1 MPKGAVSSVE
11 ADSEVRCDHGFL
23 VAGVDEAGRGCLAGP
38 VIAAAVLLAPN
49 QNLQGVADSKRLAPA
64 RRQELA
70 ARIQKEALAWSIG
83 RAEVR
88 EVERLNVLHATLLAM
103 RRALL
108 ALPVRP
114 NWVRVDGNRYPA
126 VDYPGEAIV
135 GGDVQVTEI
144 SAASI
149 LAKVFRDAEMRI
161 LDRLYPG
168 YGFTSHK
175 GYPTPAHVE
184 ALVRQGPSPCHRR
197 TFRPVRDCL
206 IEDEKP

>member
-1 MPKGAVSSVE
+1 M
-11 ADSEVRCDHGFL
+11 RRDHDVL
-23 VAGVDEAGRGCLAGP
+23 VAGVDEAGRGSLAGP

-49 QNLQGVADSKRLAPA
+49 QNLEGIVDSKCLAPA
-64 RRQELA
+64 RRWELA
-70 ARIQKEALAWSIG
+70 ARIRKGALAWSVG

-114 NWVRVDGNRYPA
+114 NWVRVDGNRYPP
-126 VDYPGEAIV
+126 VECPGEAIV
-135 GGDVQVTEI
+135 GGDAQVTEI

-149 LAKVFRDAEMRI
+149 LAKVFRDAEMRV

-184 ALVRQGPSPCHRR
+184 ALGRLGPSPCHRR

-206 IEDEKP
+206 TEGEKP

>member
-1 MPKGAVSSVE
+1 MRRDDDV
-11 ADSEVRCDHGFL
+11 L
-23 VAGVDEAGRGCLAGP
+23 VAGVDEAGRGSLAGP

-49 QNLQGVADSKRLAPA
+49 QNLEGIVDSKHLAPA
-64 RRQELA
+64 RRRELA
-70 ARIQKEALAWSIG
+70 ERIRKEALAWSVG

-108 ALPVRP
+108 ALPICP
-114 NWVRVDGNRYPA
+114 HWVRIDGNRYPA
-126 VDYPGEAIV
+126 VEYPGEAIV
-135 GGDVQVTEI
+135 GGDARVAEI

-149 LAKVFRDAEMRI
+149 LAKVFRDAEMRV

-168 YGFTSHK
+168 YGFASHK
-175 GYPTPAHVE
+175 GYPTRAHVE
-184 ALVRQGPSPCHRR
+184 ALGRLGPSPCHRR

-206 IEDEKP
+206 

>member
-1 MPKGAVSSVE
+1 M
-11 ADSEVRCDHGFL
+11 RRDHDVL

-49 QNLQGVADSKRLAPA
+49 QNLEGIVDSKCLAPA
-64 RRQELA
+64 RRRELA
-70 ARIQKEALAWSIG
+70 ERIRKEALAWSVG

-114 NWVRVDGNRYPA
+114 NWVRVDGNRYPP
-126 VDYPGEAIV
+126 VECPGEAIV
-135 GGDVQVTEI
+135 GGDAQVTEI

-149 LAKVFRDAEMRI
+149 LAKVLRDAEMRV

-184 ALVRQGPSPCHRR
+184 ALSRLGPSPCHRR

-206 IEDEKP
+206 TEGEKP